1 MKRWISAFRNS
12 LSGLRHGFRH
22 ETALREEMIA
32 LLLSVPA
39 ALLLT
44 QQPWKLMALW
54 GSLLLLLI
62 VELLNTGIEQVANRV
77 TRDHSEEIKF
87 AKDCGS
93 AAVLGTTLLA
103 AGVWLIA
110 VIEKIA

>member
-12 LSGLRHGFRH
+12 LAGLGHGFRH

-32 LLLSVPA
+32 LLLSIPA

-44 QQPWKLMALW
+44 QEVWKLAALW

-62 VELLNTGIEQVANRV
+62 VELLNTGIEQVANRI

-93 AAVLGTTLLA
+93 AAVLASTLLA
-103 AGVWLIA
+103 GGIWLIA
-110 VIEKIA
+110 LAERVF